1 MHFCDVADCPKYCW
15 SKVKYGLCVGECI
28 SSSPLT
34 AHYCICICNGMGG
47 EFWSVIL
54 LKILNMDV

>member
-15 SKVKYGLCVGECI
+15 SKVNYGLCVGECI

-34 AHYCICICNGMGG
+34 AHYCIWNGRR
-47 EFWSVIL
+47 IL
-54 LKILNMDV
+54 VSYTVKNIEHGC